1 MKDHKT
7 LEALWTVEGD
17 GDGSNGFQLSE
28 AEHEDVAL
36 RDEQKTF
43 GCRLLYKSCL
53 NGRDK

>member
-1 MKDHKT
+1 M
-7 LEALWTVEGD
+7 WTVEGD